1 MPNRR
6 DSDCLGHLVRVYCR
20 LRPFGADV
28 VKGETAENSTDETP
42 DHIHA
47 EKNENLHVIT
57 SLLKRK
63 LTAVKGSGIVA
74 IISEK
79 FQAFNNG
86 ARIDLAKLIFCDIL
100 SATKLEGENF
110 FLSKENQTKGRR
122 SFRVIFKI
130 IKFIAAMVLTFFIS
144 FAVTLAMK
152 SEDNYFSS
160 LKENFFQDKAQ
171 LPVANVPEIKTI
183 YDEQNSLPFTP
194 EKYSDIAEKKTARVE
209 EITVEDTPP
218 ITLGEEEEELGIFD
232 ALGRMTSI
240 KPAVDEKIK
249 SIPHYVAIDKM
260 PFMLLQ
266 AVVAVEDTRFY
277 KHKGFDIFGIAR
289 AVLVNVEAGEIQEG
303 ASTITQQ
310 TVKNLFLTS
319 DQTFT
324 RKTEELILS
333 MNMEK
338 NFDKDKI
345 LEIYLNSIYFGSD
358 FYGIYDAAQG
368 YFGKE
373 PDELTMAE
381 CAMLAGLP
389 NAPSLYSPY
398 VDFHLA
404 KKRQLVVIDAME
416 KTGVISSREAEKAR
430 VEEIILVH

>member
-1 MPNRR
+1 MIYSPQRN
-6 DSDCLGHLVRVYCR
+6 
-20 LRPFGADV
+20 LR
-28 VKGETAENSTDETP
+28 GE
-42 DHIHA
+42 
-47 EKNENLHVIT
+47 
-57 SLLKRK
+57 
-63 LTAVKGSGIVA
+63 
-74 IISEK
+74 
-79 FQAFNNG
+79 
-86 ARIDLAKLIFCDIL
+86 
-100 SATKLEGENF
+100 F
-110 FLSKENQTKGRR
+110 FLSKENPTKRRR

-130 IKFIAAMVLTFFIS
+130 IRFVVAMVLTFFIS

-152 SEDNYFSS
+152 TDNVGSYFDD
-160 LKENFFQDKAQ
+160 LADNFFQEKAEV
-171 LPVANVPEIKTI
+171 PVANVPEIKTI
-183 YDEQNSLPFTP
+183 FDEQNSRPFTP
-194 EKYSDIAEKKTARVE
+194 EKYSDVAEKKSARVE
-209 EITVEDTPP
+209 EVPAEDAQP
-218 ITLGEEEEELGIFD
+218 ITLGEEEEIGVFD

-249 SIPHYVAIDKM
+249 SIPRYVTIDKM

-277 KHKGFDIFGIAR
+277 NHKGFDIFGIAR

-303 ASTITQQ
+303 ASTIT
-310 TVKNLFLTS
+310 

-324 RKTEELILS
+324 RKAEELILS

-373 PDELTMAE
+373 PAELTMAE

-398 VDFHLA
+398 VDFRLA
-404 KKRQLVVIDAME
+404 KKRQLTVIDAME
-416 KTGVISSREAEKAR
+416 KAGVVSSREAENAR
-430 VEEIILVH
+430 IEEIILVH

>member
-1 MPNRR
+1 
-6 DSDCLGHLVRVYCR
+6 
-20 LRPFGADV
+20 
-28 VKGETAENSTDETP
+28 
-42 DHIHA
+42 
-47 EKNENLHVIT
+47 
-57 SLLKRK
+57 
-63 LTAVKGSGIVA
+63 
-74 IISEK
+74 
-79 FQAFNNG
+79 
-86 ARIDLAKLIFCDIL
+86 
-100 SATKLEGENF
+100 
-110 FLSKENQTKGRR
+110 
-122 SFRVIFKI
+122 
-130 IKFIAAMVLTFFIS
+130 MVLTFFIS
-144 FAVTLAMK
+144 FAITLAMK

-171 LPVANVPEIKTI
+171 VPVANVPEIKTI
-183 YDEQNSLPFTP
+183 FDEQNSRPFDP
-194 EKYSDIAEKKTARVE
+194 EKYSDIAEKKSARVE
-209 EITVEDTPP
+209 EVPMVEEKP
-218 ITLGEEEEELGIFD
+218 ITLGQEEELGVFD
-232 ALGRMTSI
+232 TLGRMTSI
-240 KPAVDEKIK
+240 KPAVDDKIK
-249 SIPHYVAIDKM
+249 SIPHYVTIDKM
-260 PFMLLQ
+260 PFWLLQ

-324 RKTEELILS
+324 RKAEELILS
-333 MNMEK
+333 MNMEN

-373 PDELTMAE
+373 PAELTTAE

-404 KKRQLVVIDAME
+404 KERQLVVIAAME
-416 KTGVISSREAEKAR
+416 KTGVISSREAENAR
-430 VEEIILVH
+430 VEEIILAR